1 MQKVYGWPSSP
12 DCSGNPFFIKRL
24 QRKAGKWITKITET
38 FASKN
43 KIANFKPLLRIFAP
57 WKQIDKRK

>member
-1 MQKVYGWPSSP
+1 
-12 DCSGNPFFIKRL
+12 L